1 MKKTKLINQMIK
13 AHKEKEFNKGKYTIQ
28 NLFVAK
34 IQNPCRHNIIPMK
47 DFAICA
53 YDPNWDS
60 LFRAIN
66 SSNLPCDYVLANI
79 TPFHTFMEEYMKANS
94 LTNTDKLSL
103 KQIYEIEQNLNKN
116 QEFTIISN

>member
-13 AHKEKEFNKGKYTIQ
+13 AHKEKEFNKDKYIIKT
-28 NLFVAK
+28 LFVAK
-34 IQNPCRHNIIPMK
+34 IQKPCRHNIIPIK

-66 SSNLPCDYVLANI
+66 NSNLPCNYILANI
-79 TPFHTFMEEYMKANS
+79 VPFHTLMEEYMKNNN

-103 KQIYEIEQNLNKN
+103 KQILEIEEELNKN
-116 QEFTIISN
+116 QEYKIMFN